1 MATGQSKTTGG
12 TPSSVNFGT
21 IGACA
26 AVSQAVCVRQIQLDP
41 RCSKEKPNCQIS
53 QDAAA
58 KMYLFGRRGDML
70 QDLAA
75 EAGAV
80 SNDRGVNVAVLVLR
94 AIAAGAD

>member
-1 MATGQSKTTGG
+1 
-12 TPSSVNFGT
+12 
-21 IGACA
+21 
-26 AVSQAVCVRQIQLDP
+26 
-41 RCSKEKPNCQIS
+41 
-53 QDAAA
+53 
-58 KMYLFGRRGDML
+58 MYLFGRRGDML